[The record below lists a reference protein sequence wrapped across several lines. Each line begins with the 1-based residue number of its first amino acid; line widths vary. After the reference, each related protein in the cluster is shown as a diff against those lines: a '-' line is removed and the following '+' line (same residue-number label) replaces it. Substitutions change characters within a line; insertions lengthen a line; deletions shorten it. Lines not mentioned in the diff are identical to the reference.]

1 MFHSITGS
9 LESLRFNLPVTPVHD
24 IVSEQNDLVI
34 ATHGRGFYVLDN
46 IGMLRQMNSEVT
58 QWAVY
63 LFAPSNA
70 IRSVS
75 RGVTFDYFL
84 KDAPQDFKME
94 ILDST
99 GHIVQTLTSG
109 AAARTERSADS
120 GGDDEEGGLHHRNPK
135 LRRKK
140 E

>member
-1 MFHSITGS
+1 M
-9 LESLRFNLPVTPVHD
+9 TPVHD

-58 QWAVY
+58 QSAVY

-94 ILDST
+94 ISDST

-109 AAARTERSADS
+109 AVQNRRSHS
-120 GGDDEEGGLHHRNPK
+120 GGDDEEGGAPPPQSKAPAQKGMNRFTWDMRSIPPHVFPT
-135 LRRKK
+135 
-140 E
+140 